1 MGNRPFAFALV
12 LLAVLLSFG
21 HSAYGQGTTSRV
33 TGTVTD
39 TSGAAVAG
47 ATVTL
52 TNEGTSV
59 SLTTETSNGGTYV
72 FDLVLPG
79 TYTVSVEKQG
89 FKKLVSAKNPVLV
102 NQPATVNVALEVGDV
117 TAVVSVEG
125 TAEQVQT
132 STSGNVG
139 STIDQR
145 SLEALPIVGLRGRN
159 PLDLLNFQPG
169 FVSGAN
175 TGGGNHVHG
184 SRDRAFN
191 FTLDGIDINET
202 TAGGSNF
209 TPLRPNPDSIQE
221 FQFVSSNAT
230 AELGR
235 SSGAQVTM
243 ITRSGTNE
251 YHGNLFEYYQGPD
264 FNANEFESNLQGI
277 ARRNFVQHIYG
288 GSFGGPIINPGFGEG
303 TEFFKPLK
311 DRAFFFVN
319 LQRLSAIETRLG
331 GGTVYTESAR
341 NGIFRYVYGG
351 AFNTTVNPAN
361 PPRFVPGRNAPAG
374 SAATATGNPLGA
386 SVNAD
391 GSPRYPACVGNPPT
405 NPPCIQSYNVITN
418 SVMANPQFTQD
429 PFVTG
434 IFRSYPLPNN
444 FSAGDGLNTAGFVY
458 NAPQIEKQWD
468 FTARFDVRIND
479 SNHLYIR
486 YAQGEQNTLN
496 DDVNGGLP
504 RFPGFPAIVDT
515 FRTPKNLAINHRWSP
530 TARFTNE
537 FVFGLS
543 TFGFSFNTPEPRED
557 VPFVLNTITDAF
569 INFNYNAR
577 KARTFQFIDNVTY
590 DLSPHT
596 LKAGVNFRFGRQFDD
611 RSSAGG
617 QIEPQVFFSAGNSNF
632 SGFNLPTAAAAGTQA
647 NPAGMLG
654 INSSDRSVMQATIN
668 NFIGRIGGFS
678 QGFVVDPNNPNEWAP
693 AGTRWN
699 WTAYYPEY
707 DFYVQDTWRFR
718 QNLIFD
724 LGLRY
729 EIKLSP
735 TSKDLPVLTPNQ
747 PFTIGSAP
755 TNTLRWEEGDLFKND
770 FNNFSPSLGLAWDP
784 FKNGKTSIR
793 ANYRLSYDRFP
804 SQVFA
809 NSIFQSAPGN
819 TFTGSIPGATI
830 GPMDRLIRNGLPS
843 VVPNRTPE
851 ELRQPAAFST
861 SAITVV
867 DPDTKYPEVHQWFIG
882 FQREIGWSNMI
893 EINYVGNRGV
903 HLFGGYDSNQVDIFA
918 KDPRCSRNFL
928 ETFNEIR
935 GGSTN
940 ECLTNVLFTGDPMNS
955 AGTTTFRN
963 ITAVANTLVT
973 TNTGGSVATAAV
985 AVSQHTTSGA
995 QTIGR
1000 AAFFNNPF
1008 FFQRFPQFTGALNV
1022 LDSNDVSR
1030 YNGFEF
1036 ILRRRLTKGIGYQL
1050 AYTFSKSKD
1059 TRSFDPTFTT
1069 VSRGAVQSAS
1079 STPFD
1084 INNRHLNY
1092 AWSDFDRRH
1101 VLQATYV
1108 AELPLGRG
1116 KAFLGHIPRPLDWII
1131 GGWQLSG
1138 TVFWGSGRPFTVYS
1152 GLNTF
1157 SNANQSFANC
1167 DDCPRD
1173 LGGLVEREGTWWWF
1187 SEEAA
1192 EKFSQPDPGELGETG
1207 RNYFIAPRTFQTD
1220 ASLLKKLRFS
1230 ERYSLDLRVDAK
1242 NLTNNASF
1250 GLPTTTQN
1258 SDTFGRIRTAV
1269 TSFSRRIQISAKFNF

>member
-1 MGNRPFAFALV
+1 MGIKPIAIALV
-12 LLAVLLSFG
+12 LLALFLTLNQPI
-21 HSAYGQGTTSRV
+21 SAQGTTTRV

-39 TSGAAVAG
+39 SNGAAISGAN
-47 ATVTL
+47 VTL
-52 TNEGTSV
+52 TSEGTNS
-59 SLTTETSNGGTYV
+59 SLTTQTSTEGTYV
-72 FDLVLPG
+72 FDLIQPG
-79 TYTVSVEKQG
+79 NYTITVEKGG
-89 FKKLVSAKNPVLV
+89 FKRFISTNNGVLV
-102 NQPATVNVALEVGDV
+102 NQPATINAVLEIGDV
-117 TAVVSVEG
+117 SATVSVQG
-125 TAEQVQT
+125 SIEQVQT
-132 STSGNVG
+132 STSGNIG
-139 STIDQR
+139 STITKQEVE
-145 SLEALPIVGLRGRN
+145 SLPIVGLRGRN

-191 FTLDGIDINET
+191 FTLDGIDINES

-221 FQFVSSNAT
+221 FQFVSSNST

-251 YHGNLFEYYQGPD
+251 YHGNVFEYYQGPKL
-264 FNANEFESNLQGI
+264 NANEFESNLQGI

-303 TEFFKPLK
+303 TELFKPLK

-331 GGTVYTESAR
+331 GGTVYTDSAR
-341 NGIFRYVYGG
+341 NGIFRYVVGG
-351 AFNTTVNPAN
+351 AINPAN
-361 PPRFVPGRNAPAG
+361 GRYVPGRNAPAG
-374 SAATATGNPLGA
+374 AAATATGNPLGA

-391 GSPRYPACVGNPPT
+391 GSPRYPACVGPVNNPT
-405 NPPCIQSYNVITN
+405 NQPCIQSYNVITN
-418 SVMANPQFTQD
+418 SVAANPAYTPD

-444 FSAGDGLNTAGFVY
+444 FAAGDGLNTAGFVY

-468 FTARFDVRIND
+468 FVARFDVRVND
-479 SNHLYIR
+479 QSHLYVR
-486 YAQGEQNTLN
+486 YAQGEQNTFN

-504 RFPGFPAIVDT
+504 RFPGFPAIVNT
-515 FRTPKNLAINHRWSP
+515 FRTPKNTAINYRWAP
-530 TARFTNE
+530 TSRFANE
-537 FVFGLS
+537 FIFGLS
-543 TFGFSFNTPEPRED
+543 TFGFSFNTPEPRTD
-557 VPFVLNTITDAF
+557 VPFVFNTITDAYL
-569 INFNYNAR
+569 NFNYNAR
-577 KARTFQFIDNVTY
+577 KARTFQFIDNITY
-590 DLSPHT
+590 DWSPHT
-596 LKAGVNFRFGRQFDD
+596 LKAGINFRFGRQFDD

-617 QIEPQVFFSAGNSNF
+617 QIEPQVFFSAGNSSF
-632 SGFNLPTAAAAGTQA
+632 AGFNVPADAVAGTAA
-647 NPAGMLG
+647 NPAGAPG
-654 INSSDRSVMQATIN
+654 VNATDRAVLQATVN
-668 NFIGRIGGFS
+668 NFLGRIGGFT
-678 QGFVVDPNNPNEWAP
+678 QGFVIDRNNPGQFAP

-718 QNLIFD
+718 QNLVFD

-735 TSKDLPVLTPNQ
+735 TSKDLPVLRPNQ
-747 PFTIGSAP
+747 PFTIGAAP
-755 TNTLRWEEGDLFKND
+755 TNTIRWEEGDLFKND

-784 FKNGKTSIR
+784 FSNGKTSIR

-830 GPMDRLIRNGLPS
+830 GPQNLLIRNGLPS
-843 VVPNRTPE
+843 LVPSQTPDQ
-851 ELRQPAAFST
+851 LRQPAAFST
-861 SAITVV
+861 AGITVV
-867 DPDTKYPEVHQWFIG
+867 DPDTQYPQVHQWFVG
-882 FQREIGWSNMI
+882 FQREIGWNNMV
-893 EINYVGNRGV
+893 EINYIGNRGV
-903 HLFGGYDSNQVDIFA
+903 HLFGGYDSNQVNIFA
-918 KDPRCSRNFL
+918 RDPRCPENFL
-928 ETFNEIR
+928 QAFNTLR
-935 GGSTN
+935 ASTTAN
-940 ECLTNVLFTGDPMNS
+940 SCLINLLFTNDPMNN
-955 AGTTTFRN
+955 AGTATFRG
-963 ITAVANTLVT
+963 ITAVANTLSSS
-973 TNTGGSVATAAV
+973 NTGGSVAAAAL

-1000 AAFFNNPF
+1000 STFFNNPF

-1036 ILRRRLTKGIGYQL
+1036 ILRRRLTNGIGYQV

-1069 VSRGAVQSAS
+1069 VSRGNAQSAS

-1084 INNRHLNY
+1084 INNRALNY

-1108 AELPLGRG
+1108 AELPFGRG
-1116 KAFLGHIPRPLDWII
+1116 RAFLSEIPKALDWVV
-1131 GGWQLSG
+1131 GGWQFSG

-1157 SNANQSFANC
+1157 SNVTQSFANC
-1167 DDCPRD
+1167 NDCSRD
-1173 LGGLVEREGTWWWF
+1173 LGGLVERQGTWWWF

-1192 EKFSQPDPGELGETG
+1192 AQFSQPAPGELGNTG
-1207 RNYFIAPRTFQTD
+1207 RNFFIAPRTFQTD
-1220 ASLLKKLRFS
+1220 ASLLKKLRFN

-1250 GLPTTTQN
+1250 GLPTATQN
-1258 SDTFGRIRTAV
+1258 SDVFGRIRTSV
-1269 TSFSRRIQISAKFNF
+1269 TSFARRIQISARFNF